1 MWQWYTRN
9 PPKYYNLNF
18 ISSVYDGN
26 TETSNLTP
34 IKVSYD
40 KNETTQFFSQ
50 KVSSKYYNISLIFL
64 VYKIYENC
72 NLTPQMVSYDKINI
86 TKIFVLKSYPKSC
99 VLILM
104 CRSIRKIPKICNVTP
119 QMVSND
125 KICHFQVFPCEK

>member
-1 MWQWYTRN
+1 MIKFNINESLQAIKIEK
-9 PPKYYNLNF
+9 KYYLERLPQNTT
-18 ISSVYDGN
+18 ISTSYLRFM
-26 TETSNLTP
+26 TEIPKPVIWHPLKFHMTKMKPPN
-34 IKVSYD
+34 
-40 KNETTQFFSQ
+40 
-50 KVSSKYYNISLIFL
+50 SSL
-64 VYKIYENC
+64 KIYDNC